1 VLKKIIQTISQFIK
15 DDFRWTPYLFSLLFI
30 LLALYINYFSSFRE
44 GNFSLEEKFTRQYHS
59 TKLLYFWYLPFYSIP
74 YFLVLLVKLFSENQI
89 GILKKRLFWIKISF
103 IFFLLCLD
111 GGFYFNAQWLK
122 PLPFNEKYTL
132 FEFINAGHS
141 FFTVFIPIATF
152 YFIFNRQQHPLLYGI
167 TFKNISLKPYFLILL
182 FISPLIYLASLSDDF
197 LAQYPSYNMVFL
209 KGIYGVSQTLIEILY
224 EIEYLLDFINLELLM
239 RGLMVVGMIHILG
252 RNAILPTTI
261 VYVLLHFEKP
271 LAEAIGSLFGGYI
284 LSILAYKNKSI
295 WGGIILHIGLAALM
309 ELFAFLQIK

>member
-1 VLKKIIQTISQFIK
+1 MKKIIQTISQFIK
-15 DDFRWTPYLFSLLFI
+15 DDFRWRPYLFSLLFI
-30 LLALYINYFSSFRE
+30 FLALYINYFSSIK
-44 GNFSLEEKFTRQYHS
+44 GGYFSLEEKYTRQYHS
-59 TKLLYFWYLPFYSIP
+59 AKLLYFWYLPYYAIP

-89 GILKKRLFWIKISF
+89 GILKNRLFWIKISF

-141 FFTVFIPIATF
+141 FFTVFIPIAIF
-152 YFIFNRQQHPLLYGI
+152 YILFDRHQYPLLYGI

-182 FISPLIYLASLSDDF
+182 FISPFIYLASLSSDF
-197 LAQYPSYNMVFL
+197 LVQYPSFNIVFL
-209 KGIYGVSQTLIEILY
+209 KGFFGASQTLVEILY
-224 EIEYLLDFINLELLM
+224 EIVYLFDFINLELLM
-239 RGLMVVGMIHILG
+239 RGLMVVGMIQILG
-252 RNAILPTTI
+252 RHAILPTTI

-295 WGGIILHIGLAALM
+295 WGGIILHMGLAALM
-309 ELFAFLQIK
+309 EFFAFIQIK